1 MAIEVLAQL
10 VVSGPADEVEAFLG
24 GRSVREWKLDAF
36 FAGLT
41 PAQQRAFLEIAAAA
55 TLVDGKLSDRESA
68 WLDRR
73 RAEAK
78 GRDVVDAAIATAT
91 EVLPPHDRP
100 DELRA
105 FVAQRAALL
114 ATDGDRERA
123 FFAAAALL
131 ARSGAA
137 DVPETT
143 RLFGE
148 AMGLSGETIAST
160 QRLIDASATR

>member
-10 VVSGPADEVEAFLG
+10 VVTGPADEVEAFLG
-24 GRSVREWKLDAF
+24 GQSVREWKLDAF

-41 PAQQRAFLEIAAAA
+41 AEGQRAFLEIAAAA
-55 TLVDGKLSDRESA
+55 TLVDGKLSDKESQ

-91 EVLPPHDRP
+91 EVLPPRDRP
-100 DELRA
+100 EELRA

-114 ATDGDRERA
+114 ATDQDREKA
-123 FFAAAALL
+123 FFTAAGLL

-137 DVPETT
+137 DVGETT

-148 AMGLSGETIAST
+148 AMGLSAEAVAST
-160 QRLIDASATR
+160 AKLIAERTAR

>member
-10 VVSGPADEVEAFLG
+10 VVSGPADEVDAFLG
-24 GRSVREWKLDAF
+24 GRRREWKLDAF

-55 TLVDGKLSDRESA
+55 TLVDGKLSDRESQ

-91 EVLPPHDRP
+91 EVLPPRDRP
-100 DELRA
+100 EELRA
-105 FVAQRAALL
+105 FVAQRAAVL
-114 ATDGDRERA
+114 ASDPDREKA
-123 FFAAAALL
+123 FLTAAALL

-137 DVPETT
+137 DAAETT

-148 AMGLSGETIAST
+148 AMGLSTEAIASSVELVEAGAG
-160 QRLIDASATR
+160 R